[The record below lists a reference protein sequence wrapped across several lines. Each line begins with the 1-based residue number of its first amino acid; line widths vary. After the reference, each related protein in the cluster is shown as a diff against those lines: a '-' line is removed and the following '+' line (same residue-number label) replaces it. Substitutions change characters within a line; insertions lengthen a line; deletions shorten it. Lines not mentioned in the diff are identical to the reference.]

1 MKNAVLIPA
10 FNEEKNILEVINKT
24 KKLKRIDKIIVVD
37 DGSVDKTAELAKKA
51 GAIVIRHEKNKGK
64 GEALKTGFDYISKLG
79 GIKNIVLIDAD
90 LQYEPEESLK
100 LLKALESA
108 DVVMGYRDFSKLPFR
123 HKLGNFVWRT
133 FFNLF
138 FGTRLKDTNC
148 GLIALTID
156 SIKKMDIHGG
166 YIIENSMLAS
176 AIKNNLKIK
185 QVLVNVNYKKTS
197 GIERGIRVEAGVLI
211 FILVEGIKYRMRLN
225 DIKSHK

>member
-24 KKLKRIDKIIVVD
+24 KKLKKIDKIIVVD
-37 DGSVDKTAELAKKA
+37 DGSKDRTVELAKKA

-64 GEALKTGFDYISKLG
+64 GEALKTGFDYISKLD